1 MNIKDFD
8 YQLPADFIAQEPL
21 TIRHNSKLMVLNKNT
36 GKIQH
41 KNFYQIV
48 DLFQPED
55 LLVLNNSKVLPMRL
69 FGQKKNTGGEIEALL
84 INPISSNVW
93 RALLKP
99 GKRIHN
105 GTIISFSEELEG
117 IVIDKDNTDSTYLVQ
132 MNYIGIFN
140 DILYKIGKMP
150 TPPYIKKEINDSS
163 SYQTVYAQEEGS
175 IAAPTAGFHFTKE
188 LLASIAKKGVKII
201 YITLHIGRGTFEMI
215 REDQIEKH
223 KMKPELYTIS
233 EKNSQIIEQSLKK
246 GTRIIGV
253 GTSVTRTLE
262 SSVKKDKITTGT
274 YWTDLFIYPGFN
286 FKVVDA
292 LITNFHLPRSTPLML
307 ASAFAGKENLLNA
320 YQEAI
325 KNKYRFYSFGD
336 SMFIN

>member
-36 GKIQH
+36 GEIQH

-55 LLVLNNSKVLPMRL
+55 LLILNNSKVLPMRL

-117 IVIDKDNTDSTYLVQ
+117 IVIDKDDRDSTYLVQ
-132 MNYIGIFN
+132 MNYTGIFN

-150 TPPYIKKEINDSS
+150 TPPYIKKE
-163 SYQTVYAQEEGS
+163 
-175 IAAPTAGFHFTKE
+175 
-188 LLASIAKKGVKII
+188 
-201 YITLHIGRGTFEMI
+201 
-215 REDQIEKH
+215 
-223 KMKPELYTIS
+223 
-233 EKNSQIIEQSLKK
+233 
-246 GTRIIGV
+246 
-253 GTSVTRTLE
+253 
-262 SSVKKDKITTGT
+262 
-274 YWTDLFIYPGFN
+274 
-286 FKVVDA
+286 
-292 LITNFHLPRSTPLML
+292 
-307 ASAFAGKENLLNA
+307 
-320 YQEAI
+320 
-325 KNKYRFYSFGD
+325 
-336 SMFIN
+336 